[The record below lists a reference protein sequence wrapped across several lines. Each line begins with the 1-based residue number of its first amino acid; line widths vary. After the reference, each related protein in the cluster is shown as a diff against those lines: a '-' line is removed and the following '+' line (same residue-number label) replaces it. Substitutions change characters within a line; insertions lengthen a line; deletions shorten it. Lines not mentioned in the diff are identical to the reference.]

1 MSNTSLHQATS
12 DSQTPI
18 LHLSLTRD
26 VFDDAAD
33 DALFAEWQEANARTP
48 NKIIPCPAACS
59 ESGSDPS
66 TWSIYPD
73 AARLALCNN
82 TLLFSINVF
91 TEIKDDHTK
100 AGIRACKADFSTPA
114 TSKRDEKTCKH
125 GPQVEGKSKAYVL
138 TQGGAN
144 GGNGARDVE
153 AAGIQVSN
161 YVTSFETDCNT
172 PTIAFGYSGS
182 AAIGF
187 YAGSQVRQQGVSSKL
202 LQNFLARIE
211 KEPVAASTVIELC
224 EKNATTGADYVVGI
238 AASTNGDLSF
248 IQKSVKTWVNG
259 TCVSDSGNSKVWDE
273 VDLLVPTPISTFA
286 SDETRSRIQARA
298 DCTTTTII
306 SGDWCARVAQ
316 RCDITESQLISYNTA
331 HTQPFCNTLAVGERV
346 CCSPG
351 TLPDISPKPNPDGS
365 CFVYNVQ
372 PGDYCAA
379 IAAAHGLTVSRIE
392 ELNTNTW
399 GWNGCS
405 RLWAGSSMC
414 LSTGTPP
421 FPAPVANAVCGPTV
435 PGTVKPTDPSVDIAT
450 LNPCPINACCNI
462 WGQCGI
468 TEEYCLATPADTGA
482 PGSSAPGTNS
492 CISNCGID
500 IIKTP
505 VQPTPEQRVKVAY
518 FAAWNN
524 QRPCLT
530 MYVDEIDTTKYTH
543 IHFAFASLTETFDI
557 DVSDVQDEF
566 ERFKNMTGIKKIIS
580 FGGWEASATPE
591 SRARL
596 RDAFRPGANNRGVFR
611 VNVINFVNNHGLDGV
626 DFDWEYP
633 GSHDFP
639 GNDGTEGRDYG
650 TVISQIR
657 STLRQNGKTVS
668 FAAPASY
675 YYLKNYPIE
684 QMARNVDYVIYMT
697 YDLHGQWDVGQA
709 GATTSCP
716 TGNCLRSHVDWAETQ
731 LALAMLTKAGVPSNK
746 TVVGLPSYGRT
757 FKMAQVGCTGPTC
770 LFTGTSTHSEAAPGR
785 CTGTRG
791 YLADA
796 EIREIIATNPT
807 VQGWNV
813 GLYDSYLV
821 YNSTEWVG
829 FMRPP
834 VKLRREAWY
843 YDNNFLGTGDWSV
856 DLQSF

>member
-1 MSNTSLHQATS
+1 MLVSHSFARWAPLFGLAAAQ
-12 DSQTPI
+12 
-18 LHLSLTRD
+18 
-26 VFDDAAD
+26 VFDDAAV
-33 DALFAEWQEANARTP
+33 DASLREWQEANARTP

-73 AARLALCNN
+73 AARLALCND

-100 AGIRACKADFSTPA
+100 AGIRACKADFAAPT

-125 GPQVEGKSKAYVL
+125 GSQVQGKSKAYVS
-138 TQGGAN
+138 TQGQASGA
-144 GGNGARDVE
+144 NGARDVE
-153 AAGIQVSN
+153 AAGHQVSN
-161 YVTSFETDCNT
+161 YVASVETECDT

-182 AAIGF
+182 AAVGF
-187 YAGSQVRQQGVSSKL
+187 YAGSQVRQQGVSSKI
-202 LQNFLARIE
+202 LQTFLARIE
-211 KEPVAASTVIELC
+211 KEPVGTSTVIELC
-224 EKNATTGADYVVGI
+224 EKDATTGADYVVGI
-238 AASTNGDLSF
+238 VASTDGDLSF
-248 IQKSVKTWVNG
+248 VQKSVKTWVNG
-259 TCVSDSGNSKVWDE
+259 TCVSDSANSKVWEE
-273 VDLLVPTPISTFA
+273 VDLLIPAPLSTSA

-316 RCDITESQLISYNTA
+316 RCGISESQLVSYNTA

-351 TLPDISPKPNPDGS
+351 TLPDIRPKPNPDGS

-372 PGDYCAA
+372 SGDYCAA
-379 IAAAHGLTVSRIE
+379 IAAAHGLTVARLE

-399 GWNGCS
+399 GWNGCN
-405 RLWAGSSMC
+405 RLWAGASIC

-435 PGTVKPTDPSVDIAT
+435 PGTVKPTDPSVNIAN

-468 TEEYCLATPADTGA
+468 TEEYCLVTPADTGA

-505 VQPTPEQRVKVAY
+505 VKPTAAQRVKVAY

-530 MYVDEIDTTKYTH
+530 MHVDEIDTTKYTH
-543 IHFAFASLTETFDI
+543 IHFAFGSLTPTFDI
-557 DVSDVQDEF
+557 DVSAVQDEF
-566 ERFKNMTGIKKIIS
+566 NRFKNMTGIKRILS

-596 RDAFRPGANNRGVFR
+596 RDAFRPGQFNRGVFR
-611 VNVINFVNNHGLDGV
+611 TNVANFVNAHGLDGV

-633 GSHDFP
+633 GAQDFP
-639 GNDGTEGRDYG
+639 GNNDGTEGSDYA
-650 TVISQIR
+650 VVLAQIK
-657 STLRQNGKTVS
+657 SLLRPTGKTLS

-675 YYLKNYPIE
+675 YYLKNYPVSHLSNT
-684 QMARNVDYVIYMT
+684 ADYVIYMT

-716 TGNCLRSHVDWAETQ
+716 TGNCLRSHVDWAETK
-731 LALAMLTKAGVPSNK
+731 LALAMLTKAGTPSNK
-746 TVVGLPSYGRT
+746 TVVGVSSYGRS
-757 FKMAQVGCTGPTC
+757 FKMAQAGCTGPTC
-770 LFTGTSTHSEAAPGR
+770 LFTGTSTQSNAAPGR
-785 CTGTRG
+785 CTGARG
-791 YLADA
+791 YLANA
-796 EIREIIATNPT
+796 EIAEIIATNPT
-807 VQGWNV
+807 AQQWKNGP
-813 GLYDSYLV
+813 YEDYLV
-821 YNSTEWVG
+821 YNGTEWVG
-829 FMRPP
+829 YMREIT
-834 VKLRREAWY
+834 KLIRQDWF
-843 YDNNFLGTGDWSV
+843 YDNNMLGTGDWSV
-856 DLQSF
+856 DLQAF